1 VRRPGTWVALLAA
14 ATAGAA
20 CGKSPATTNIA
31 ADSLVMSERA
41 ARLDAA
47 LSHPD
52 SIGAD
57 EPIARWQLPSE
68 LNEISGLALT
78 ADGRLLT
85 HGDERGKVFEVDYRR
100 GVVVKEF
107 TVGSTPVHG
116 DFESITVA
124 GNTVLLLTSG
134 GVIYQFP
141 EGSNGAAVQFAM
153 RDTGLG
159 DECEFE
165 GMAFDSTAN
174 LLLLACKRVHDKA
187 LKDSLVIF
195 RLPLAPGTDA
205 KQKQPPHLAVSMA
218 KVVGTT
224 GWDGFHPSDL
234 TIDPFS
240 GNYVLVA
247 AREKALVEITPV
259 GDVVFARALPPD
271 HQQAEGVAIT
281 RDHILMISDEAKGG
295 PATITLYRWRP

>member
-1 VRRPGTWVALLAA
+1 MTRRGTWLALLAA
-14 ATAGAA
+14 GAA
-20 CGKSPATTNIA
+20 CAKSPAPTTVS

-41 ARLDAA
+41 ARIDSA
-47 LSHPD
+47 LKQTD
-52 SIGAD
+52 STNAD
-57 EPIARWQLPSE
+57 DPIARWRLPSE

-78 ADGRLLT
+78 ADGRLLA

-107 TVGSTPVHG
+107 TVGPTPVHG

-124 GNTVLLLTSG
+124 GTKVLLLTSG

-141 EGSNGAAVQFAM
+141 EGGNGAAVQFAM
-153 RDTGLG
+153 RDSGLG

-165 GMAFDSTAN
+165 GMAFDSTAK

-195 RLPLAPGTDA
+195 RLPLEPGTDA
-205 KQKQPPHLAVSMA
+205 KEKKPPHLAVSMA
-218 KVVGTT
+218 KIVGAT

-234 TIDPFS
+234 TIDPFN

-247 AREKALVEITPV
+247 AREKALVEITPT
-259 GDVVFARALPPD
+259 GDVVFARPLPPD

-281 RDHILMISDEAKGG
+281 GDHILMISDEAKGG